1 MPRKEVPVGYLSRY
15 LPAGAERLVL
25 HYIEFH
31 KVHLTITRKRQ
42 TLLGDY
48 RHPVPGQSHRISVN
62 GNLNPYAFLITL
74 LHELAHLITF
84 EKFGSRVA
92 AHGREWKLCYGQ
104 LLTELLD
111 GVQLPLELQTELRR
125 SLKNPAASSC
135 AEESLM
141 RVLKK
146 FDAPRPGS
154 CLVEQLQQGDCF
166 KIADGRI
173 FIKGEK
179 LRKRYKCVDA
189 NSGATYL
196 FSPIYEVEPWVGE
209 PTSNG

>member
-25 HYIEFH
+25 HYIEH
-31 KVHLTITRKRQ
+31 HRVHLTITRKRN

-48 RHPVPGQSHRISVN
+48 RHPVAGRSHRISVN

-84 EKFGSRVA
+84 EQFGSRVA
-92 AHGREWKLCYGQ
+92 AHGVEWKQCYGK
-104 LLTELLD
+104 LLSELLAQ
-111 GVQLPLELQTELRR
+111 VQLPEELQTELQR

-135 AEESLM
+135 AEEALM

-146 FDAPRPGS
+146 FDVPQPGS
-154 CLVEQLQQGDCF
+154 CLLEQLQQGDSF
-166 KIADGRI
+166 RISDGRV

-179 LRKRYKCVDA
+179 LRKRYKCIDA
-189 NSGATYL
+189 SSGAIYL
-196 FSPIYEVEPWVGE
+196 FSPIYEVERWGTKE
-209 PTSNG
+209 ST

>member
-25 HYIEFH
+25 HYIEYH

-92 AHGREWKLCYGQ
+92 AHGSEWKRCYGA
-104 LLTELLD
+104 LLTELL
-111 GVQLPLELQTELRR
+111 GQVQLPGELQIELKR
-125 SLKNPAASSC
+125 SLQNPAASSC

-141 RVLKK
+141 RVLKSYDVSK
-146 FDAPRPGS
+146 PGS
-154 CLVEQLQQGDCF
+154 CLLEQLQQGDSF
-166 KIADGRI
+166 RIADGRT
-173 FIKGEK
+173 FVKGEK
-179 LRKRYKCVDA
+179 LRKRYKCRDIS
-189 NSGATYL
+189 SGAIYL
-196 FSPIYEVEPWVGE
+196 FSPIYEVERWLGE
-209 PTSNG
+209 QTING

>member
-1 MPRKEVPVGYLSRY
+1 MPRKEVPVDYLSRY
-15 LPAGAERLVL
+15 LPDGAEQLVL
-25 HYIEFH
+25 HYIH
-31 KVHLTITRKRQ
+31 RHSVHLTITRKRH

-48 RHPVPGQSHRISVN
+48 RHPVPGRSHRISIN

-84 EKFGSRVA
+84 EQFGPRVA
-92 AHGREWKLCYGQ
+92 AHGAEWKQCYGG
-104 LLTELLD
+104 LLTELLAQ
-111 GVQLPLELQTELRR
+111 VPLPEELQTELKR

-146 FDAPRPGS
+146 YDVSQPGS
-154 CLVEQLQQGDCF
+154 CLIEQLQQGESF
-166 KIADGRI
+166 RIADGRI

-179 LRKRYKCVDA
+179 LRKRYKCLDA
-189 NSGATYL
+189 NSGAIYL
-196 FSPIYEVEPWVGE
+196 FSPIYEVERWTTKE
-209 PTSNG
+209 SA